1 MTVSVALDPNMKELY
16 PFSRL
21 NGPANILVMPG
32 LFSAAISSRLLQKLG
47 GGTVIGP
54 LLVGLSKPAQI
65 ARLDATVSDI
75 VTDAVLAAHQAQA
88 PKGKKKA
95 RRRK

>member
-1 MTVSVALDPNMKELY
+1 
-16 PFSRL
+16 
-21 NGPANILVMPG
+21 MPG

-75 VTDAVLAAHQAQA
+75 VTDAVLAAHQAQTPKRKKA
-88 PKGKKKA
+88 PKGKKA
-95 RRRK
+95 RRK